1 MAKAFDIGVTA
12 NRHLGGGLLTGK
24 YNTSETASEAKR
36 LNSPDNG
43 KISDRDLNIAGEV
56 SKIAAE
62 IGKPASQV
70 SLNWLRQQ
78 PIDIIPIVGS
88 RKLSQL
94 QENLACL
101 EFKLTSEQM
110 QQLEKVSA
118 IELVFPHD
126 FLKS

>member
-70 SLNWLRQQ
+70 SLYYTDCWFPQT
-78 PIDIIPIVGS
+78 
-88 RKLSQL
+88 
-94 QENLACL
+94 LATPGKSCL
-101 EFKLTSEQM
+101 FG
-110 QQLEKVSA
+110 V
-118 IELVFPHD
+118 
-126 FLKS
+126 